1 MRSCRR
7 LFLSEPPTVFV
18 SFYPKRNSIGI
29 LEKLLNVSFALRGS
43 IPLDFL
49 RAHLYTTIG
58 GAVCKQTRTV
68 GRPHTPIHFVRS
80 QKESRRQSLNSAA
93 PYQTIR
99 ALLRHT
105 AYQCELHFRKDL
117 NVVIRLI

>member
-1 MRSCRR
+1 M
-7 LFLSEPPTVFV
+7 
-18 SFYPKRNSIGI
+18 SFTYSTFQYIQANI
-29 LEKLLNVSFALRGS
+29 LYLE
-43 IPLDFL
+43 
-49 RAHLYTTIG
+49 
-58 GAVCKQTRTV
+58 
-68 GRPHTPIHFVRS
+68 
-80 QKESRRQSLNSAA
+80 KESRRQSLNSAA

>member
-1 MRSCRR
+1 MLAITIA
-7 LFLSEPPTVFV
+7 LFVVPHNQQIVTIRQF
-18 SFYPKRNSIGI
+18 FTYR
-29 LEKLLNVSFALRGS
+29 
-43 IPLDFL
+43 IPLFRNQNL
-49 RAHLYTTIG
+49 NI
-58 GAVCKQTRTV
+58 Q
-68 GRPHTPIHFVRS
+68 
-80 QKESRRQSLNSAA
+80 ESRRQSLNSAA

>member
-1 MRSCRR
+1 MVLKTMR
-7 LFLSEPPTVFV
+7 VFSV
-18 SFYPKRNSIGI
+18 PLKKNLVCHQKNLRNY
-29 LEKLLNVSFALRGS
+29 L
-43 IPLDFL
+43 
-49 RAHLYTTIG
+49 
-58 GAVCKQTRTV
+58 Q
-68 GRPHTPIHFVRS
+68 
-80 QKESRRQSLNSAA
+80 ESRRQSLNSAA

>member
-1 MRSCRR
+1 MAMQQ
-7 LFLSEPPTVFV
+7 LN
-18 SFYPKRNSIGI
+18 NSQMKSLKIY
-29 LEKLLNVSFALRGS
+29 K
-43 IPLDFL
+43 
-49 RAHLYTTIG
+49 
-58 GAVCKQTRTV
+58 K
-68 GRPHTPIHFVRS
+68 
-80 QKESRRQSLNSAA
+80 KESRRQSLNSAA

>member
-1 MRSCRR
+1 MLAISIV
-7 LFLSEPPTVFV
+7 LFVVPDNSYLVMFQHYFTYRISLF
-18 SFYPKRNSIGI
+18 RNQN
-29 LEKLLNVSFALRGS
+29 LN
-43 IPLDFL
+43 I
-49 RAHLYTTIG
+49 
-58 GAVCKQTRTV
+58 Q
-68 GRPHTPIHFVRS
+68 
-80 QKESRRQSLNSAA
+80 ESRRQSLNSAA

>member
-1 MRSCRR
+1 M
-7 LFLSEPPTVFV
+7 TFV
-18 SFYPKRNSIGI
+18 KKSIRKGHEVNVI
-29 LEKLLNVSFALRGS
+29 QRQNLN
-43 IPLDFL
+43 I
-49 RAHLYTTIG
+49 
-58 GAVCKQTRTV
+58 Q
-68 GRPHTPIHFVRS
+68 
-80 QKESRRQSLNSAA
+80 ESRRQSLNSAA

>member
-1 MRSCRR
+1 MGKPTG
-7 LFLSEPPTVFV
+7 FLE
-18 SFYPKRNSIGI
+18 YER
-29 LEKLLNVSFALRGS
+29 
-43 IPLDFL
+43 
-49 RAHLYTTIG
+49 
-58 GAVCKQTRTV
+58 Q
-68 GRPHTPIHFVRS
+68 
-80 QKESRRQSLNSAA
+80 ESRRQSLNSAA

>member
-1 MRSCRR
+1 MLAITIVLFVVPHNQQIVTIRQLFTCR
-7 LFLSEPPTVFV
+7 
-18 SFYPKRNSIGI
+18 
-29 LEKLLNVSFALRGS
+29 
-43 IPLDFL
+43 IPLFRNQNL
-49 RAHLYTTIG
+49 NI
-58 GAVCKQTRTV
+58 Q
-68 GRPHTPIHFVRS
+68 
-80 QKESRRQSLNSAA
+80 ESRRQSLNSAA

>member
-1 MRSCRR
+1 MAY
-7 LFLSEPPTVFV
+7 
-18 SFYPKRNSIGI
+18 SF
-29 LEKLLNVSFALRGS
+29 
-43 IPLDFL
+43 
-49 RAHLYTTIG
+49 
-58 GAVCKQTRTV
+58 KQ
-68 GRPHTPIHFVRS
+68 
-80 QKESRRQSLNSAA
+80 ESRRQSLNSAA

>member
-1 MRSCRR
+1 M
-7 LFLSEPPTVFV
+7 L
-18 SFYPKRNSIGI
+18 YIK
-29 LEKLLNVSFALRGS
+29 
-43 IPLDFL
+43 
-49 RAHLYTTIG
+49 HLKI
-58 GAVCKQTRTV
+58 
-68 GRPHTPIHFVRS
+68 
-80 QKESRRQSLNSAA
+80 KESRRQSLNSAA

>member
-1 MRSCRR
+1 MCKFYELWS
-7 LFLSEPPTVFV
+7 LFLYRFEIYIIYDLYIYEPQ
-18 SFYPKRNSIGI
+18 SF
-29 LEKLLNVSFALRGS
+29 
-43 IPLDFL
+43 
-49 RAHLYTTIG
+49 LY
-58 GAVCKQTRTV
+58 Q
-68 GRPHTPIHFVRS
+68 
-80 QKESRRQSLNSAA
+80 ESRRQSLNSAA

>member
-1 MRSCRR
+1 MSPKE
-7 LFLSEPPTVFV
+7 FKELSVKT
-18 SFYPKRNSIGI
+18 
-29 LEKLLNVSFALRGS
+29 
-43 IPLDFL
+43 
-49 RAHLYTTIG
+49 
-58 GAVCKQTRTV
+58 Q
-68 GRPHTPIHFVRS
+68 
-80 QKESRRQSLNSAA
+80 ESRRQSLNSAA